1 MSENPRPQL
10 GILQPQP
17 YDTGIYQVREKP
29 LNKTKKIR
37 FPYGLHQH
45 HEEEDCLPASKHEDH
60 GSLLVIA
67 NTTQQG
73 LGMEPLDDS
82 SLD

>member
-1 MSENPRPQL
+1 MSESPQPKL
-10 GILQPQP
+10 GILQPHF
-17 YDTGIYQVREKP
+17 YDTGIYQVREKL
-29 LNKTKKIR
+29 LNKTKTIR

-45 HEEEDCLPASKHEDH
+45 HGEEDCLPASKHEDH

-73 LGMEPLDDS
+73 LGMEPLYAS
-82 SLD
+82 SLV